1 MDKMEM
7 KDWIL
12 LLVPIVFNGIIITVF
27 QKFLVDKYLKR
38 RLLKDE
44 IVKYFLDKLKLFND
58 LMIQSNFDSMINGD
72 SISGNILKMQDVLAD
87 LIKYFDTNSYDLK
100 RSLTNLMTHG
110 CVS

>member
-1 MDKMEM
+1 MTT

-12 LLVPIVFNGIIITVF
+12 LFVPIAFNGIILTIF
-27 QKFLVDKYLKR
+27 QKLMVDKYLKR

-44 IVKYFLDKLKLFND
+44 IVKAFLDKLKAFND

-72 SISGNILKMQDVLAD
+72 SISDNILKMQDVLAD
-87 LIKYFDTNSYDLK
+87 LVKYFDTNSYDLK
-100 RSLTNLMTHG
+100 NSKRNSTNLMTHG

>member
-27 QKFLVDKYLKR
+27 QKLLVDKYLKR

-44 IVKYFLDKLKLFND
+44 IVKTF
-58 LMIQSNFDSMINGD
+58 
-72 SISGNILKMQDVLAD
+72 
-87 LIKYFDTNSYDLK
+87 
-100 RSLTNLMTHG
+100 
-110 CVS
+110 